1 MALLLYTA
9 PGRGGFE
16 LRRTVLIT
24 LNSVFTICAGLWM
37 GAILGVG
44 AVAAPAAFQ
53 ALEGMDRGG
62 TPVAASVVAASLRRL
77 DAVSVVLLSVMLAVG
92 VFETFY
98 RKRNHTARMLALRAL
113 LVVIS
118 MLITVYLA
126 RMLTPEMLRQQ
137 AQPHT
142 ELFQQLHAQ
151 YRGLAWIQ
159 ILIGAVTVVM
169 TMAANIGP
177 RRDGGHPRD

>member
-1 MALLLYTA
+1 
-9 PGRGGFE
+9 
-16 LRRTVLIT
+16 
-24 LNSVFTICAGLWM
+24 VFTICAGLWM

-53 ALEGMDRGG
+53 ALEGVERGG
-62 TPVAASVVAASLRRL
+62 TPGGASVVAASLRRL
-77 DAVSVVLLSVMLAVG
+77 DAVSIVLLAVMLAVG
-92 VFETFY
+92 VFEMFY
-98 RKRNHTARMLALRAL
+98 RKRIHTARLLAIRAL
-113 LVVIS
+113 LIVIG

-126 RMLTPEMLRQQ
+126 RVLTPEMLRQQ

-142 ELFQQLHAQ
+142 EVFQQMHAR
-151 YRGLAWIQ
+151 YRGLAWIE